1 MKKLSL
7 LLSILLFLSAFT
19 ACKNTSNTES
29 SDTATAPDVIS
40 DSETDSDSDTD
51 AQPKPLSF
59 FEDKVVIY
67 AGEADEGNADM
78 KYDEFDNFTV
88 DFKVYED
95 LTDEFVNENTYFII
109 SVRTSEQEKAKE
121 LFKSNG
127 IPVCLEHTNE
137 EGEDFCI
144 IADYEDLKKAD
155 AALDYKITLISC
167 RSGLQKFYPE
177 YNAESSE
184 IAVAESM
191 RAYIYEHPEKKISE
205 NVNEKLK
212 ENDKVTVK
220 ITFRD
225 TLSEDEAYKNL
236 DFGEGAEYYKNFN
249 QFMIDLFKDYKFTN
263 VRTDSLVMDST
274 LSEEEMLTLAKTKHI
289 LKIELA

>member
-1 MKKLSL
+1 M
-7 LLSILLFLSAFT
+7 LLFLSAFT
-19 ACKNTSNTES
+19 ACNNTQTSES
-29 SDTATAPDVIS
+29 SDSNADFATDAATDSQPDTSS
-40 DSETDSDSDTD
+40 DSA

-127 IPVCLEHTNE
+127 IPVCLEHTDE

-249 QFMIDLFKDYKFTN
+249 QFMIDLFKDYEFTN

-274 LSEEEMLTLAKTKHI
+274 LSKEEMLTLAKTKHI